1 MVTDDFRNRV
11 QHYGSS
17 RYHRLMATIHISCV
31 DASRDFAELMAMV
44 DSGAEI
50 IIEES
55 LTLLQFLNHRL
66 KILPAV

>member
-1 MVTDDFRNRV
+1 
-11 QHYGSS
+11 
-17 RYHRLMATIHISCV
+17 MATIHISCV